1 MQRQSAAQG
10 SSGTAK
16 TEDVLYSQIDFSKR
30 RPENTSSQA
39 APNSREQQRT
49 PYEREPVYAQVKINK

>member
-10 SSGTAK
+10 SSGTVK

-30 RPENTSSQA
+30 RPEKTSSQ

-49 PYEREPVYAQVKINK
+49 HYEREPVYAQVKTNK